1 MDTVTAIV
9 FDILGWILFKIK
21 GVIVSEGEEKLE
33 RATAFSQDFFKEILP
48 LFLEKMKQRNEV
60 NLFAI
65 NNAKAKF
72 QAPDESVRYKAEASL
87 DFDAYVASLQSKDK
101 IIDDTIEK
109 HYETLL
115 KHEKI
120 SNKAN
125 KQDQKLKQLKDNAQE
140 LVGKDERM
148 RMQNLTQS
156 YDIADSALFEDI
168 SELRNIIGL
177 DPEYQL
183 EE

>member
-1 MDTVTAIV
+1 
-9 FDILGWILFKIK
+9 
-21 GVIVSEGEEKLE
+21 
-33 RATAFSQDFFKEILP
+33 
-48 LFLEKMKQRNEV
+48 
-60 NLFAI
+60 
-65 NNAKAKF
+65 
-72 QAPDESVRYKAEASL
+72 
-87 DFDAYVASLQSKDK
+87 
-101 IIDDTIEK
+101 
-109 HYETLL
+109 
-115 KHEKI
+115 
-120 SNKAN
+120 
-125 KQDQKLKQLKDNAQE
+125 LKQLKDNAQE